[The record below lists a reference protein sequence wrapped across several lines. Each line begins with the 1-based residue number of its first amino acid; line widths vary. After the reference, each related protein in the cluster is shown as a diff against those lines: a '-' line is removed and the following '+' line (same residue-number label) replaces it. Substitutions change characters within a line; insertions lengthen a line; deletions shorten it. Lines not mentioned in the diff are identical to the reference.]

1 MRKFCFKTI
10 SVALA
15 IISSCL
21 LVSCKKPT
29 VGNNDSSTSSEI
41 IETQTYL
48 VQQAHTDYKILISAT
63 ANEYET
69 YAAEELQLYMQEATG
84 AEFAI
89 VDDKNYVY
97 ESADKILSVG
107 RTSAL
112 IQSGITIDKDKIK
125 DDGFIIRTQGNAVL
139 MCGGADYGTLYSV
152 YEFLHRQID
161 WEPYAVNEIYYKHTV
176 NLKLLQFDLLDN
188 PAIDT
193 RCGGWYYA
201 STDPFFSAKW
211 RCYAAS
217 GTMLFNQKAWFG
229 FPHALNKLVSI
240 SENIGN
246 HPDWFAASGEQP
258 CFTNQEYQE
267 AIINALKDKIVANPS
282 MIYFPI
288 GLEDVEHAMCKCAD
302 CVAEIDAYTEA
313 GLLVRWTNKV
323 AETVLAWAK
332 ESGIERDLYF
342 PLLAYYETYKAPAVK
357 DSNGNH
363 KPIDES
369 CVLNKNSPVLFAP
382 IGASHYF
389 SWDSE
394 MNASVYDNLMAWKEC
409 SHSIMPYFYISSNT
423 TCFEWMELINTAAKN
438 FQLAE
443 SLGAVYLMNDY
454 AQDIQGMAFLPM
466 IAYVVTKLQ
475 WDPWKDTNVLVD
487 NFITRYYKEAQEEL
501 REYYYLM
508 KIQQRSCY
516 QPILDEGA
524 KWPRD
529 PEWVPYSQ
537 GVMDQAIK
545 LLRKGIEDIN
555 NCEHYTKEQKDIYIQ
570 RIELELLTPLVYI
583 LDYCHTGYSAASY
596 LAIVDEVEML
606 VNKYGIPYMT
616 GKWSYS
622 ATNEE
627 KFAEWRGKVS

>member
-1 MRKFCFKTI
+1 MKNIFLKII
-10 SVALA
+10 SVVLA
-15 IISSCL
+15 MLSCISL
-21 LVSCKKPT
+21 FACKKQ
-29 VGNNDSSTSSEI
+29 NSTIENAI
-41 IETQTYL
+41 TPEVEETQTYL
-48 VQQAHTDYKILISAT
+48 VKETRTDYKILISAT

-89 VDDKNYVY
+89 VDDKNYNY
-97 ESADKILSVG
+97 NQTDKILSVG
-107 RTSAL
+107 RTTAL
-112 IQSGITIDKDKIK
+112 SQSGIEIHEDKVKK
-125 DDGFIIRTQGNAVL
+125 DGFIIRTQENAVL
-139 MCGGADYGTLYSV
+139 MCGGGDYGTLYSV
-152 YEFLHRQID
+152 YEFLHRQIE
-161 WEPYAVNEIYYKHTV
+161 WEPYAVNEIYYKPSV
-176 NLKLLQFDLLDN
+176 NVKLLKFNILDN

-193 RCGGWYYA
+193 RPGGWYYVA
-201 STDPFFSAKW
+201 TDPFFSAKW

-217 GTMLFNQKAWFG
+217 GTMMFNQKAWFG

-240 SENIGN
+240 DANYEQ
-246 HPDWFAASGEQP
+246 HPEWFAASREQP
-258 CFTNQEYQE
+258 CFTNTGYQE
-267 AIINALKDKIVANPS
+267 AVISALKDKILANPS

-288 GLEDVEHAMCKCAD
+288 GLEDQEHAMCKCEG
-302 CVAEIDAYTEA
+302 CVTEINAYTEA

-323 AETVLAWAK
+323 AETVLVWAK
-332 ESGIERDLYF
+332 ETGIDRDLYF
-342 PLLAYYETYKAPAVK
+342 PLLAYYETYKAPTVK
-357 DSNGNH
+357 DENGNH
-363 KPIDES
+363 TPIHES
-369 CVLNKNSPVLFAP
+369 CILNKNSPVIFAP

-389 SWDSE
+389 SWDSQ
-394 MNASVYDNLMAWKEC
+394 MNADVYDNLNAWKEC
-409 SHSIMPYFYISSNT
+409 SQSIMPYFYIPSNT
-423 TCFEWMELINTAAKN
+423 TCFEWMEIINTSAKN
-438 FQLAE
+438 FQFAE
-443 SLGAVYLMNDY
+443 RLGAVYLVNDY

-475 WDPWKDTNVLVD
+475 WDPWQDTNILVD
-487 NFITRYYKEAQEEL
+487 NFITHYYKEAQEEI

-529 PEWVPYSQ
+529 PEWAPYSQ
-537 GVMDQAIK
+537 GVFDQGIK

-555 NCEHYTKEQKDIYIQ
+555 TCDYYTKEQKDVYIQ

-606 VNKYGIPYMT
+606 INKYGIPYMT
-616 GKWSYS
+616 GQWSYS

-627 KFAEWRGKVS
+627 KFAEWRSKKS